1 MPKVKA
7 FFSNRQKEV
16 KLPDGLRTN
25 IRKCCEAAL
34 EEENIEDNAEVS
46 VTIVNNNAIQKM
58 NMEYR
63 NKNSVT
69 DVLSFPLC
77 DDGNF
82 NVNPDTGCIMLGDI
96 VISAQRAEEQSEK
109 YGHSLMRELCFLTSH
124 SVFHLL
130 GYDHE
135 LGKKEEKIMFEK
147 QEKVLDKLGI
157 KR

>member
-1 MPKVKA
+1 
-7 FFSNRQKEV
+7 
-16 KLPDGLRTN
+16 
-25 IRKCCEAAL
+25 
-34 EEENIEDNAEVS
+34 
-46 VTIVNNNAIQKM
+46 
-58 NMEYR
+58 
-63 NKNSVT
+63 
-69 DVLSFPLC
+69 
-77 DDGNF
+77 
-82 NVNPDTGCIMLGDI
+82 MLGDI
-96 VISAQRAEEQSEK
+96 VISAQRAKEQAEK

>member
-1 MPKVKA
+1 MPKVKV

-46 VTIVNNNAIQKM
+46 VTVVNNDAIQKI

-63 NKNSVT
+63 SKNSIT

-82 NVNPDTGCIMLGDI
+82 DVNPDTGCIMLGDI
-96 VISAQRAEEQSEK
+96 VISAQRAEEQAEK

-135 LGKKEEKIMFEK
+135 LSKKEEKIMFEK